1 LKSKHERHAVR
12 KSLRFSVL
20 DGSAYAA
27 MLGLTQNYIT
37 PLALEL
43 KATIGQIGLL
53 SSIPS
58 ITMALSQLAAPDLSE
73 RAGSR
78 KGLILPMAFM
88 HAMMFIPILLVPFIF
103 HVSQVWWLIGFVTVS
118 VVLGAI
124 ANPAWGSMMADL
136 VPTRLRGRYFGS
148 RGVIIG
154 SITLVFFYIASG
166 ILQLFTAINIFTGYA
181 ILFGG
186 ATVFRLLS
194 FFFISR
200 QYEPARI
207 ASKED
212 GPGLLTLF
220 KRLGSSNLGKF
231 TLYIALIDFC
241 VCLSSP
247 FFTVFMLRDLHFSYI
262 NFAIV
267 SSSSQIA
274 SLLFLTYWGRRADMA
289 GNIKV
294 IRITS
299 MILPIIPLLWL
310 VSINVYYLM
319 AANVVS
325 GFGWSG
331 YGLSAVNFVYDSS
344 ESGSR
349 TKQIALFNA
358 TDWIACFL
366 GALIGGYVAPL
377 LPVLFGYQLRSLFAV
392 SGVLRGLVVLL
403 MLRKIIEVRRVPRM
417 TTMQFLIGRSGN
429 AGGEKARGKFSFRSG
444 KSKSIDDID
453 EDNDDR

>member
-1 LKSKHERHAVR
+1 
-12 KSLRFSVL
+12 
-20 DGSAYAA
+20 

-58 ITMALSQLAAPDLSE
+58 ITMALSQLVAPDLSE

-78 KGLILPMAFM
+78 KGLILPMVFM
-88 HAMMFIPILLVPFIF
+88 HAMMFVPILLVPFLF
-103 HVSQVWWLIGFVTVS
+103 HASQVWWLIGFVTVN

-148 RGVIIG
+148 RGMITG
-154 SITLVFFYIASG
+154 AITLVFFYIASF
-166 ILQLFTAINIFTGYA
+166 ILQLFTGINIFTGFA

-194 FFFISR
+194 FFFLSR
-200 QYEPARI
+200 QYEPVRI
-207 ASKED
+207 ESKKD
-212 GPGLLTLF
+212 GPSLFTLF
-220 KRLGSSNLGKF
+220 KQLGSSNLGKF
-231 TLYIALIDFC
+231 TLYVALIDFC
-241 VCLSSP
+241 TLLSAP
-247 FFTVFMLRDLHFSYI
+247 FFTVFLLSDLHVNYVT
-262 NFAIV
+262 FAIIN
-267 SSSSQIA
+267 SSSQIA

-289 GNIKV
+289 GNMKV
-294 IRITS
+294 IQITS

-310 VSINVYYLM
+310 GSTNVYYLI
-319 AANVVS
+319 AANIVS

-331 YGLSAVNFVYDSS
+331 FGLSAVNFVYDAS
-344 ESGSR
+344 EPGNR
-349 TKQIALFNA
+349 TKQIAVFNA
-358 TDWIACFL
+358 TDGLACCL
-366 GALIGGYVAPL
+366 GSLVGGFVAPL

-403 MLRKIIEVRRVPRM
+403 MLRKIIEVRRVPKI
-417 TTMQFLIGRSGN
+417 TTMQLLFGRSGN
-429 AGGEKARGKFSFRSG
+429 AVGEKGWGKIAFRSR

-453 EDNDDR
+453 EDNGDR